1 MQPHQLVLAIGIL
14 WLITLV
20 ALPLLFATARRRAH
34 AAGLAEG
41 KAIKDAAHMHQ
52 NRKLQRDLAD
62 KQAELVSAQ
71 KAFTAHMEARRQVIT
86 ELEERIMSYTG
97 LAVTKADYDNLVN
110 ASSTMR
116 LAQRTLKAL
125 KSLPQADRAADHAE
139 VLDGLAKRVHA
150 QLRATPAS
158 SSTGGVSA

>member
-1 MQPHQLVLAIGIL
+1 MQPHQFVLASGIL
-14 WLITLV
+14 WLVTLV
-20 ALPLLFATARRRAH
+20 ALPFLLATARRRAH
-34 AAGLAEG
+34 ASGLAEG
-41 KAIKDAAHMHQ
+41 KAMKDAAHIQQIRMFE
-52 NRKLQRDLAD
+52 RDMAD
-62 KQAELVSAQ
+62 KQAELVNAQ

-97 LAVTKADYDNLVN
+97 LAVTKADYDNLVS
-110 ASSTMR
+110 ATSTMR

-158 SSTGGVSA
+158 SSPAGVPA